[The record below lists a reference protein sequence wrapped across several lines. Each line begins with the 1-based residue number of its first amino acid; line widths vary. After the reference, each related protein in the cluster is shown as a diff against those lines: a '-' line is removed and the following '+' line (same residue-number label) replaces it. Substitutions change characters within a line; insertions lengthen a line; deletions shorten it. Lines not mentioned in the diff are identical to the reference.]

1 MTNYYDL
8 KGYYTSSEIKEYLI
22 DKVSWEDRYVN
33 GKKIVSSAMQ
43 LGTLV
48 HQAILEPEAFT
59 KETMYRPE
67 GIKLNTKEGKDWKK
81 SIKDK
86 TVLDAKQEEIIS
98 GIIKSL
104 ERTPCKQG
112 AFKNHPNILEFIRA
126 ETKVEQEFVDDKASL
141 DEGFIRPVK
150 LKCDA
155 YWITNGILNIMDVK
169 TCNENFFARPLSAI
183 KRGRY
188 DAQGAWYGVNMN
200 RMLST
205 IDFIFSN
212 LFVETAPP
220 YRTMLVVYPTEK
232 LRKTFFECLGAIAG
246 IEKDRLTLA
255 AGLEPDYRELK
266 IINITDDQIDKGW

>member
-22 DKVSWEDRYVN
+22 DPISWEDRYVN
-33 GKKIVSSAMQ
+33 GKKIVTPAME

-59 KETMYRPE
+59 NQTIYRPD

-86 TVLDAKQEEIIS
+86 TVIDAKQEETIR
-98 GIIKSL
+98 GILSSL

-112 AFKNHPNILEFIRA
+112 VFKKYPNILEFIRA
-126 ETKVEQEFVDDKASL
+126 ETKVEQEFIDDKATL

-155 YWITNGILNIMDVK
+155 YWVQNSILNIIDVK
-169 TCNENFFARPLSAI
+169 TCNENFFSRPISAI
-183 KRGRY
+183 KKGRY

-200 RMLST
+200 RMLGT
-205 IDFIFSN
+205 IDFVFSN
-212 LFVETAPP
+212 LFVETTAP
-220 YRTMLVVYPTEK
+220 YRVALVVYPTEK
-232 LRKTFFECLGAIAG
+232 LRKTFYSCLGAIVG
-246 IEKDRLTLA
+246 IEQSRAVLA
-255 AGLEPDYRELK
+255 DGGIPDYREMK
-266 IINITDDQIDKGW
+266 IINLDDEQIDRGW